1 MSASK
6 TKRPARSTPTKR
18 TTKAGTLAQRRAV
31 LTQRAYAV
39 GRKLAHVVNEQAK
52 DEAAKRAAYGVIDE
66 VIANAKAGKRV
77 TMRTYSARFRRALAG
92 ELQR

>member
-1 MSASK
+1 MSTRK

-18 TTKAGTLAQRRAV
+18 TTKAQRLAE
-31 LTQRAYAV
+31 LDQRARAALHDIA
-39 GRKLAHVVNEQAK
+39 RVVNTNAK

-92 ELQR
+92 ELRR